1 MVSEISPSS
10 PPPWGPSI
18 IHRNILNIIDRY
30 GPLACP
36 AATTQTAGEK
46 MRKNATN
53 RLIFQIQRSVHFL
66 FKNYKKPCFSS
77 LWIFWLNIVCILQYI
92 SLYFSVTQ
100 ISHILYRVLFLDPT
114 LFSVII
120 WKYSAYIVRVQYNAP
135 IQEKVKNRPCMDVN
149 VIYNLFGII

>member
-66 FKNYKKPCFSS
+66 FKNYKK
-77 LWIFWLNIVCILQYI
+77 
-92 SLYFSVTQ
+92 
-100 ISHILYRVLFLDPT
+100 T
-114 LFSVII
+114 LFFVIMNVLI
-120 WKYSAYIVRVQYNAP
+120 EYSMYKP
-135 IQEKVKNRPCMDVN
+135 TPPT
-149 VIYNLFGII
+149 